1 MNTIEIQL
9 QDFIQNFEIRVKE
22 LTHKAHLAYYNA
34 SLSGKQEDYKYASE
48 LQLDLEKRFADKS
61 DFKLLQEFKNS
72 SSIEEPFLKRQLSL
86 LYNAYAGNQI
96 EETLLEEI
104 ISLSTKIEQKFS
116 TFRATI
122 GSKEITDNEIDKILD
137 ESTDKEELEQVWNAS
152 KLVGEE
158 VNQDVIKLVKL
169 RNKAAKQLGYKN
181 YHEMSLSL
189 SEQNVEEIKSLFDKL
204 NDLTKTE
211 FSKLKDEMDSYLS
224 QYYNISLNELMPW
237 HYQDK
242 FFQQGPSIYDLK
254 IDSLFKKK
262 DIEKI
267 TSDYFRGIDLE
278 INDLLEKS
286 DLYEKP
292 GKYQH
297 AYCTNIDREGDVRVV
312 CNIKPNSRWMSTM
325 LHEYGH
331 AAYEKFISPKI
342 PWLLREPAHI
352 FTTEAIAM
360 LFGRLIYNPNWL
372 RAQLKAEV
380 NEIKNVLNSG
390 NKALKMEQLI
400 FSRWV
405 QVVFRFER
413 ELYSNPD
420 QDLNELWWRLVEKYQ
435 QLNKPNGRNKPDWAA
450 KIHIALYPAYYH
462 NYILGELLASQ
473 LHYYICEKVL
483 KVDPNETSFASDER
497 IGGYLKHLYFSYGS
511 TLHWS
516 DLIQHATGEELSP
529 KYYAKQFVNSK

>member
-1 MNTIEIQL
+1 MNNIEIQL
-9 QDFIQNFEIRVKE
+9 NDFIQNFEARVKE
-22 LTHKAHLAYYNA
+22 LASNAHLAYYNA
-34 SLSGKQEDYKYASE
+34 SISGKPEDYNYASK
-48 LQLDLEKRFADKS
+48 LQLDLEKTFADKS
-61 DFKLLQEFKNS
+61 DFKLLKEFKKS
-72 SSIEEPFLKRQLSL
+72 QKIEEPFLKRQLSL

-104 ISLSTKIEQKFS
+104 IGLSTKIEQKFS
-116 TFRATI
+116 TFRAPLE
-122 GSKEITDNEIDKILD
+122 SKELTDNEIDKILD
-137 ESTDKEELEQVWNAS
+137 ESTDNEELEKVWNAS

-158 VNQDVIKLVKL
+158 VYEDVIKLVKL
-169 RNKAAKQLGYKN
+169 RNKAAKQLGYTN
-181 YHEMSLSL
+181 YHEMSLLL
-189 SEQNVEEIKSLFDKL
+189 SEQNVEEIKLLFDKL
-204 NDLTKTE
+204 DDLTKSE
-211 FSKLKDEMDSYLS
+211 FSKLKGEMDLYLS
-224 QYYNISLNELMPW
+224 RLYKIDKDELMPW
-237 HYQDK
+237 NYQDK
-242 FFQQGPSIYDLK
+242 FFQQGPAIYDLN
-254 IDSLFKKK
+254 IDSLFEKN

-267 TSDYFRGIDLE
+267 TNDYFSGINLD
-278 INDLLEKS
+278 INDILEKS
-286 DLYEKP
+286 DLYEKH

-297 AYCTNIDREGDVRVV
+297 AYCTNINREGDVRVV

-331 AAYEKFISPKI
+331 AAYEKFISRKI

-360 LFGRLIYNPNWL
+360 LFGRLIYNPYWL
-372 RAQLKAEV
+372 RTQIDAEV
-380 NEIKNVLNSG
+380 NEIKNVVNSG
-390 NKALKMEQLI
+390 YKALKLEQLI

-420 QDLNELWWRLVEKYQ
+420 QDLNKLWWTLVEKYQ
-435 QLNKPNGRNKPDWAA
+435 QLKKPQGRNKPDWAA

-483 KVDPNETSFASDER
+483 KVNPNETSFSNDER

-516 DLIQHATGEELSP
+516 DLIKHATGEELSP
-529 KYYAKQFVNSK
+529 KYYAKQFVNSQ

>member
-34 SLSGKQEDYKYASE
+34 SLSGKQEDYRYASE

-61 DFKLLQEFKNS
+61 DFKLLQAFKNS
-72 SSIEEPFLKRQLSL
+72 NSIEEPFLKRQLSL
-86 LYNAYAGNQI
+86 LYKAYAGNQI

-189 SEQNVEEIKSLFDKL
+189 SEQNVEEIKSLFDRL

-224 QYYNISLNELMPW
+224 QYYNISKNELMPW